1 MAAARA
7 AGWGAGKRGGAERS
21 RAGAAKRKGSGVRAR
36 ERRSRARGEAAARP
50 RGRVT
55 GAWARD
61 KGVVPRGEARV
72 QLGSRPEAC
81 SGLGWGA
88 PHHVPRLGG
97 ALPGRGGL
105 RFVER
110 RDGGT
115 GGSGRSGPFFIF
127 LVPPLAPTVDHD
139 PAPTRACK
147 GLWVGRAPRSGA
159 WGGVATSCPLQQ
171 RPAGRHPHRDP
182 RLTCYCPALIL
193 FLR

>member
-61 KGVVPRGEARV
+61 KGGVPRGEARV

-115 GGSGRSGPFFIF
+115 GGSGRSGPFFNFFGSSLSTHRGSRSRAYPGLQGAVGGPCSPIGSVGRGGY
-127 LVPPLAPTVDHD
+127 LLSAATASRRAP
-139 PAPTRACK
+139 PAP
-147 GLWVGRAPRSGA
+147 
-159 WGGVATSCPLQQ
+159 
-171 RPAGRHPHRDP
+171 
-182 RLTCYCPALIL
+182 
-193 FLR
+193 

>member
-1 MAAARA
+1 VAAARA

-61 KGVVPRGEARV
+61 KGGVPRGEARV

-115 GGSGRSGPFFIF
+115 GGSGRSGPFLFFWF
-127 LVPPLAPTVDHD
+127 LPQHPPWITIPRLPGLARGCGWAVLPDRERGAGWLPPVRCNSVPPGATRTVIRVSLATV
-139 PAPTRACK
+139 
-147 GLWVGRAPRSGA
+147 
-159 WGGVATSCPLQQ
+159 
-171 RPAGRHPHRDP
+171 
-182 RLTCYCPALIL
+182 RL
-193 FLR
+193 